1 MQELSIK
8 IAIAGRTYP
17 LTIKREN
24 EEVVRKAVKLIEDKI
39 RDYGENYSVRDKQD
53 LLAMCTLHFVN
64 QYLEI
69 EGKQSNVDSESL
81 DKLHALND
89 LLDSCLKKD

>member
-24 EEVVRKAVKLIEDKI
+24 EELVTKAVKLIEDKI
-39 RDYGENYSVRDKQD
+39 KDYGDNYSVRDKQD

-64 QYLEI
+64 QYLELA
-69 EGKQSNVDSESL
+69 GKTSNVDSETLDSL
-81 DKLHALND
+81 TRMND
-89 LLDSCLKKD
+89 LLDNCLKK

>member
-17 LTIKREN
+17 LTIKRDN
-24 EEVVRKAVKLIEDKI
+24 EELVRKAVKLIEDKI
-39 RDYGENYSVRDKQD
+39 KDYGDNYSVRDKQD

-64 QYLEI
+64 QFLELD
-69 EGKQSNVDSESL
+69 GKKTNLDSETL
-81 DKLHALND
+81 GNLNRMND
-89 LLDSCLKKD
+89 LLDNCLK